1 MRPIQGMI
9 DLETIEIFL
18 EAAEERLKIKSLT
31 IYERFFLYGMITA
44 YRDFLEN
51 HKRAWRTM
59 K

>member
-9 DLETIEIFL
+9 NLESIEIFL
-18 EAAEERLKIKSLT
+18 EAAEERLRFKSLT

-44 YRDFLEN
+44 YRDLLEN
-51 HKRAWRTM
+51 HERAWRTM